1 MQAQRDNGPGSV
13 PFSGAGS
20 GPGIDYYVQFT
31 VPVIDRVYMRWDGHD
46 GLSDSIYAGIA
57 TDATFTSFLDWFED
71 YSHITSDFA
80 QLGWDRSGQSQVNV
94 ANALFKVP
102 ENNGQLLPPQPQ
114 RAISLRPLTALQR
127 FIRSETKEQ

>member
-1 MQAQRDNGPGSV
+1 
-13 PFSGAGS
+13 
-20 GPGIDYYVQFT
+20 
-31 VPVIDRVYMRWDGHD
+31 MRWDGHD
-46 GLSDSIYAGIA
+46 GSSDSIYAGIA
-57 TDATFTSFLDWFED
+57 TGATFTSFLDWFED

-80 QLGWDRSGQSQVNV
+80 QQGWDGSGQSQVNV

-127 FIRSETKEQ
+127 FIRSEIKEQ